1 MAAEKAGIEHS
12 DTDGFDTYPELLER
26 SLDKLGPLYDAIIV
40 DEGQDFA
47 VNTEES
53 TGQSDWWT
61 LLELSLTEPGILYIF
76 LDRNQSVYGD
86 VTGLPEN
93 LAPYDLSVNLRNT
106 NQIHSY
112 ARKLYSGSQFS
123 AGGPKGPS
131 VELFMID
138 EEDAEARAA
147 AVAKEFERL
156 TVTIDPENIVLLTA
170 TRALLDELVSTR
182 VGQWIYD
189 KRKSGTSSNKSAA
202 DTIRRYKGLD
212 AQAVILVANGELSGE
227 PELAYVGATRA
238 RSILSVIGTRSD
250 IDTLKQGY

>member
-1 MAAEKAGIEHS
+1 
-12 DTDGFDTYPELLER
+12 
-26 SLDKLGPLYDAIIV
+26 
-40 DEGQDFA
+40 
-47 VNTEES
+47 
-53 TGQSDWWT
+53 
-61 LLELSLTEPGILYIF
+61 
-76 LDRNQSVYGD
+76 
-86 VTGLPEN
+86 
-93 LAPYDLSVNLRNT
+93 
-106 NQIHSY
+106 
-112 ARKLYSGSQFS
+112 
-123 AGGPKGPS
+123 
-131 VELFMID
+131 MID

-147 AVAKEFERL
+147 TVAKEFERL

-189 KRKSGTSSNKSAA
+189 KRQSGSSSNKSAA